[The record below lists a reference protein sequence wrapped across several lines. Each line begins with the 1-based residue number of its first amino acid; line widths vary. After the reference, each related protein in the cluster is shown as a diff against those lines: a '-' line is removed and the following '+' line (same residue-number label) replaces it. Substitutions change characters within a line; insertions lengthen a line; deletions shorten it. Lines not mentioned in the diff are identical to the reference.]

1 MTSRKTFLVI
11 STVLIFFFIS
21 ACDLFFN
28 ESGEPINENIW
39 VNAYLASWQ
48 HNPETELINS
58 GIIKTSEI
66 DWQAFTHLTYFSLSI
81 AEDGTPA
88 LSLDPSFRHNFNSD
102 RLNSIVPAAH
112 ENDTNILF
120 SVGGGSNYN
129 GFSTAITEENRQTF
143 IATIIDLMDE
153 YGFDGV
159 NLSLPS
165 YSEDP
170 DLDVDSDTEL
180 LNYLSNFQA
189 FVPELYRAMES
200 IQTKRGQQPLLTISA
215 LKSSGLVGLYSTLQQ
230 YFDQINILTY
240 NMAQPWRGWQTWHNS
255 ALYNKDQVFENNE
268 FLKFPSIDEKVN
280 DFINA
285 GIDRSKL
292 GITINFYGTKWEG
305 VNLFDKWASWPTQ
318 DMSIYSNHSYST
330 IFSDHDLSASQWDE
344 NAKVPYL
351 NLTNPAAFISYEN
364 DKSILEK
371 IKYAQKRRLGGVMV
385 WELGAA
391 FFPEN
396 EAGDKDPLLQSIKTH
411 AFPTN

>member
-1 MTSRKTFLVI
+1 MTKKIIL
-11 STVLIFFFIS
+11 LIFSSLMLLFIG
-21 ACDLFFN
+21 ACDLFVN

-48 HNPETELINS
+48 HNPETQLINS
-58 GIIKTSEI
+58 GVIKTDEI

-81 AEDGTPA
+81 AENGTPA

-112 ENDTNILF
+112 KNDTNILF

-129 GFSTAITEENRQTF
+129 GFSSAITEENRQTF
-143 IATIIDLMDE
+143 INTILNLLNE

-170 DLDVDSDTEL
+170 DLDIDSDAEL
-180 LNYLSNFQA
+180 LNYLNNFQS
-189 FVPELYRAMES
+189 FVPELYDALES
-200 IQTKRGQQPLLTISA
+200 IKTKRNKQPLLTISA
-215 LKSSGLVGLYSTLQQ
+215 LKSSGLVGLYSTLQE

-255 ALYNKDQVFENNE
+255 ALYNKNQVFDNNA
-268 FLKFPSIDEKVN
+268 FLKFPSIDAKVD
-280 DFINA
+280 DFIDA

-330 IFSDHDLSASQWDE
+330 IYSDHDLSTYLWDE
-344 NAKVPYL
+344 NARVPYL
-351 NLTNPAAFISYEN
+351 NLTNPIAFLSFEN
-364 DKSILEK
+364 DQSIKEK
-371 IKYAQKRRLGGVMV
+371 IKYAQQKRLGGVMV

-391 FFPEN
+391 FFPDN
-396 EAGDKDPLLQSIKTH
+396 EPGNKDPLLKSVKSY
-411 AFPTN
+411 AFPNQ

>member
-1 MTSRKTFLVI
+1 MKKLHPLLFLIVFAAF
-11 STVLIFFFIS
+11 TIS

-28 ESGEPINENIW
+28 SSGEPINEDIW
-39 VNAYLASWQ
+39 VNAYIASWQ

-58 GIIKTSEI
+58 GIIKTNEI
-66 DWQAFTHLTYFSLSI
+66 DWDAMTHLTYFSLSI

-88 LSLDPSFRHNFNSD
+88 LSLDPSFRHNFNAD

-112 ENDTNILF
+112 ENNTNILF

-129 GFSTAITEENRQTF
+129 GFSSAITEENRQTF
-143 IATIIDLMDE
+143 INTIIGLIDT

-159 NLSLPS
+159 NLSLPA

-170 DLDVDSDTEL
+170 NLEVNTDEEL
-180 LNYLSNFQA
+180 AIYINNFQS
-189 FVPELYRAMES
+189 FVPKLHAALDTS
-200 IQTKRGQQPLLTISA
+200 KTKRGNSPLLTVSA
-215 LKSSGLVGLYSTLQQ
+215 LKSSNLVDMYSVLQS

-255 ALYNKDQVFENNE
+255 ALFNDDQVFENNT
-268 FLKFPSIDEKVN
+268 FLKFPSINEKVD

-292 GITINFYGTKWEG
+292 GITINFHGTKWDE
-305 VNLFDKWASWPTQ
+305 VNLFDKWAAWPTQ
-318 DMSIYSNHSYST
+318 DMSIYDNFSYTT
-330 IFSDHDLSASQWDE
+330 IYNNYNLTSYQWDN

-351 NLTNPAAFISYEN
+351 NLSDPMAFVSFEN
-364 DKSILEK
+364 DQSISEK
-371 IKYAQKRRLGGVMV
+371 IKYAKEKRLGGVML

-391 FFPEN
+391 FFPDSTSKE
-396 EAGDKDPLLQSIKTH
+396 KDPLLQSVKNH
-411 AFPTN
+411 AFNNQ

>member
-1 MTSRKTFLVI
+1 MLVI
-11 STVLIFFFIS
+11 LILGS
-21 ACDLFFN
+21 CDLFFN
-28 ESGEPINENIW
+28 DSGEPINEDIW

-58 GIIKTSEI
+58 GIIKTNEI

-112 ENDTNILF
+112 DNDTNILF

-129 GFSTAITEENRQTF
+129 GFSSAISEGNRQTF
-143 IATIIDLMDE
+143 INTIIELMNE

-170 DLDVDSDTEL
+170 DLDIDSDAEL

-189 FVPELYRAMES
+189 FVPELFDALES
-200 IQTKRGQQPLLTISA
+200 IKTKRDQRPLLTISA

-255 ALYNKDQVFENNE
+255 ALYNKNQVFENNT
-268 FLKFPSIDEKVN
+268 FLKFPSIDDKVD

-318 DMSIYSNHSYST
+318 DMSIYSNHSYTT
-330 IFSDHDLSASQWDE
+330 IYSDHDLSAYQWDD
-344 NAKVPYL
+344 NARVPYL
-351 NLTNPAAFISYEN
+351 NLTNPNAFLSFEN
-364 DKSILEK
+364 DQSIKEK
-371 IKYAQKRRLGGVMV
+371 IKYAQEKRLGGVMV

-396 EAGDKDPLLQSIKTH
+396 ETGNKDPLLQSVRTY
-411 AFPTN
+411 AFPNK